1 MHIPFSWP
9 RRPKTGRYPLQTPH
23 SSGGNYL
30 MIFLLFLC
38 CTELQGQELTFK
50 HLSTREGMSDNVIYS
65 IVQDTTGYIWFAT
78 SHGLNVYD
86 SRRIRSFVSR
96 PGDSLRL
103 SGNYVTALLSDSR
116 GTLWVGT
123 STGLNIYNPPTDS
136 FRSILE
142 TREKNGLANG
152 EINCFYEDS
161 KGRIWVC
168 TVKGLSLLTSQE
180 KGTFRS
186 YLHAE
191 TPGTPGIRNVMAI
204 YEESPDVFWIGTKT
218 GLFRMTLRR
227 NNAAFQEFP
236 LDTTHAGGLRDTFVL
251 SIAADS
257 QKKIWVG
264 TKKAGLHR
272 WDPETKQFTH
282 FPASSIPGKGP
293 ASNEVRKLLPAKDG
307 SLWIGTFDGVSI
319 LNPATLQFTTFR
331 NDPSN
336 PSSLSNNSVYSLF
349 QDAAG
354 SVWIGTYHKGV
365 NVVHDPNPPFHRIKA
380 GKNGLSDD
388 VVSTV
393 LEDSRQNLWI
403 GTQGRGLNLFNRR
416 TGTYRHFRASGLPD
430 GLASDHI
437 QGLMEDTS
445 GNIWISTYEGGLTR
459 FDPQSGKMKTYRHR
473 PNDPNSICS
482 DLISQ
487 TVQDHLGRI
496 WAVTGAYGLSVLD
509 PATGKFFQV
518 NDRSPR
524 FRLHHPYIRTAMVDK
539 KGNIWIGT
547 TNGVEVFS
555 EKGRRL
561 FRIPSLFAR
570 TIYEDSRN
578 RVWLGTYHNGLH
590 LYQPGKLT
598 LRSYSRRDGLPSDN
612 IMGVLEDKKGQLWL
626 STGNGLSCF
635 DPPLQTFRNY
645 NTIDGL
651 ATNEFN
657 LQAASAS
664 PSGDFFWGTDEG
676 VVFFN
681 PEHVHLNTHAPRAVL
696 TDLKLFNTSVHPHDE
711 SGLLDRPLDLMP
723 GLIFNHLQ
731 SIFTIDFAG
740 LSYVKQGK
748 NKYAYQLEGLENH
761 WNFVPAPSATYTNL
775 KPGNYT
781 FRVKV
786 ANNDGVWG
794 TPRSLRIT
802 VLPPWWKTWW
812 AYGMYAVL
820 AGTLVFFVARF
831 FWLRTILRYEQALYQ
846 AKLDFFTNIAHEVR
860 THIMLILGPV
870 DMVLTREYDEPKV
883 RSRLTSVK
891 SNGERLLRLVNEL
904 LDFRKAEVSSH
915 FLQTR
920 RNELIGFLKGIF
932 QSFSHLSEAR
942 KITAEFTASDDKIFL
957 PFDPEQ
963 LEKVIFNL
971 LFNAYKFTPEGG
983 TIGLSVSREEEYV
996 SIRISDNGPGIAP
1009 EHLKNLFVNFFQV
1022 NELGKKNAGFG
1033 IGLALSKKIVD
1044 QHGGTLTVKST
1055 PAANGQ
1061 PGGTVFTVRLRITPR
1076 TEV

>member
-1 MHIPFSWP
+1 MLNSFSWP
-9 RRPKTGRYPLQTPH
+9 RRPETGRYFRSVPSP
-23 SSGGNYL
+23 SARSYL
-30 MIFLLFLC
+30 MVFLFFRC
-38 CTELQGQELTFK
+38 CVGLQGQGLTFK
-50 HLSTREGMSDNVIYS
+50 HLSTRDGLSDNVVYAIA
-65 IVQDTTGYIWFAT
+65 QDTTGYMWFAT

-86 SRRIRSFVSR
+86 SRRIRSFIGR
-96 PGDSLRL
+96 PGDSLKL

-123 STGLNIYNPPTDS
+123 STGLNIFNPQTES
-136 FRSILE
+136 FRPIVES
-142 TREKNGLANG
+142 RKKYGLANG
-152 EINCFYEDS
+152 QINCFYEDS

-168 TVKGLSLLTSQE
+168 TVGGLSLLTSQAN
-180 KGTFRS
+180 GTFRN
-186 YLHAE
+186 YLHSD

-204 YEESPDVFWIGTKT
+204 YEESPDVFWIGTRT
-218 GLFRMTLRR
+218 GLFRMTLRE
-227 NNAAFQEFP
+227 NDPIFQEFP
-236 LDTTHAGGLRDTFVL
+236 QHTTHPGGLHDTFVL

-282 FPASSIPGKGP
+282 FPASPIPGKGP
-293 ASNEVRKLLPAKDG
+293 ASNEVRKLLPARDG
-307 SLWIGTFDGVSI
+307 SLWIGTFDGISI

-336 PSSLSNNSVYSLF
+336 PSSLTNNSIYSIF
-349 QDAAG
+349 QDRAG
-354 SVWIGTYHKGV
+354 SLWIGTYHKGI
-365 NVVHDPNPPFHRIKA
+365 NIVHDPNPAFHRIEA
-380 GKNGLSDD
+380 SPNGLSDE
-388 VVSTV
+388 VVSAV

-403 GTQGRGLNLFNRR
+403 GTQGRGLNQYNRR
-416 TGTYRHFRASGLPD
+416 TGSYRHFRASGLPD

-437 QGLMEDTS
+437 QGLTEDAS
-445 GNIWISTYEGGLTR
+445 GIIWISTYEGGLTR
-459 FDPQSGKMKTYRHR
+459 LDPESGKMRTYRHR
-473 PNDPNSICS
+473 PGDPNSICS
-482 DLISQ
+482 DMVFQSA
-487 TVQDHLGRI
+487 QDHKGRI
-496 WAVTGAYGLSVLD
+496 WIGSNTSGLSVLD
-509 PATGKFFQV
+509 PATGKFFQA
-518 NDRSPR
+518 NQHSSR
-524 FRLHHPYIRTAMVDK
+524 FRLDDLHIRSLMVDK

-547 TNGVEVFS
+547 TKSVDVFT
-555 EKGRRL
+555 EQGRRI
-561 FRIPSLFAR
+561 FRIPLPIVR

-590 LYQPGKLT
+590 MYQPGKMT
-598 LRSYSRRDGLPSDN
+598 IRSYSRRDGFAGDN
-612 IMGVLEDKKGQLWL
+612 IMGILEDKKGQLWL
-626 STGNGLSCF
+626 STGNGLSSL
-635 DPPLQTFRNY
+635 DPQSQTIRNY
-645 NTIDGL
+645 NTVDGL
-651 ATNEFN
+651 ASNEFKPN
-657 LQAASAS
+657 AAFAS
-664 PSGDFFWGTDEG
+664 PVGDFFWGTDEG

-681 PEHVHLNTHAPRAVL
+681 PENVHLNTHAPRAVL
-696 TDLKLFNTSVHPHDE
+696 TDLKLFNMPVRPHDE

-723 GLIFNHLQ
+723 DLTFNHLQ

-740 LSYVKQGK
+740 LTYIKQGK
-748 NKYAYQLEGLENH
+748 NKYAYQLEGLESR
-761 WNFVPAPSATYTNL
+761 WNLVSVPSATYTNL

-794 TPRSLRIT
+794 KPRSLRIT

-812 AYGMYAVL
+812 AYTFYAVL
-820 AGTLVFFVARF
+820 LGGIVFLIGRF
-831 FWLRTILRYEQALYQ
+831 FWLRTVLRYEQALYQ

-870 DMVLTREYDEPKV
+870 DMLLTRDYDERKV

-891 SNGERLLRLVNEL
+891 ANGDRLLRLVNEL

-915 FLQTR
+915 FFHLR
-920 RNELIGFLKGIF
+920 ENELVSFLKSIF

-942 KITAEFTASDDKIFL
+942 KITAEFTTDSQEIFV

-983 TIGLSVSREEEYV
+983 TIGLSVAREEEQV
-996 SIRISDNGPGIAP
+996 SIRVSDNGPGIAP

-1061 PGGTVFTVRLRITPR
+1061 PGGTVFTVRLRTTPR
-1076 TEV
+1076 S